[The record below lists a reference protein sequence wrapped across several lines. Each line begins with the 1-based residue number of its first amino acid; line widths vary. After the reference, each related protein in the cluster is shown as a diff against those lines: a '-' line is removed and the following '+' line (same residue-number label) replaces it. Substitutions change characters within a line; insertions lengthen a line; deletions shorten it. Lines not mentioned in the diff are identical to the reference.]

1 MKKMVTEMSTRRER
15 CSGMES
21 RQARRD
27 LGPWMGETGR
37 AVSPRG
43 MLGGQG
49 DSIHRDSGGAV
60 SESRAHGLQLTDTDP
75 PRQR

>member
-37 AVSPRG
+37 AVSPWG
-43 MLGGQG
+43 MLGGWG
-49 DSIHRDSGGAV
+49 DSGKGGEKWLPTWV
-60 SESRAHGLQLTDTDP
+60 RGLTG
-75 PRQR
+75 RW